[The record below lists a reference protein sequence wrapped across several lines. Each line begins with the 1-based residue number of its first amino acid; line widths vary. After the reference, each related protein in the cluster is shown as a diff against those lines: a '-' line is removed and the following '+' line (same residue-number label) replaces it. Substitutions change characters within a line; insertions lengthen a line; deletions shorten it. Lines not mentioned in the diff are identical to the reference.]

1 MEASRL
7 FPGYRGKQSGLAP
20 HGSLAVQPMVK
31 IATGVWYW
39 KEDTQTLEF
48 ASSTPATEV
57 KEKLQKCKA
66 IHFQE
71 MGSKTVDRSTHGMFQ
86 ELFGIQFPEKR
97 TSIRE
102 EKSPK
107 LSKRGQNEYI
117 TLDDVKYVALFLV
130 QEDESYHIPSFTSI
144 MRSKQLDEFLMA
156 LLFYLSHYLEKI
168 ALEKKPKAFMVT
180 PSVLDQKEREETLAK
195 LEGTKKHLA
204 KVYCILIL
212 GLGMAEHHHMACGK
226 RKTSS
231 TQKDREF
238 FECFYNFCT
247 YVAWVVFRRK
257 NFQEIQ
263 EEVGRLLRSDIF
275 NPALREKSS
284 SMQKT
289 DFSAD
294 QSIYARRPAIKSV
307 VGQRSPVL
315 STLLPLPKD
324 NAQYLFQ
331 NHYLHRG
338 RTLPIR
344 SHDDLP
350 DYSTVDLLPKVGI
363 IGALRSKFNPHTLM
377 PIGVMEEEEEEEEQQ
392 RTKRNSLSASSFDLA
407 SSSSRGTQ
415 LGTSHHSVVLSKAT
429 TEGVY
434 SENG

>member
-238 FECFYNFCT
+238 FEEYLCQTSSHKECG
-247 YVAWVVFRRK
+247 W
-257 NFQEIQ
+257 
-263 EEVGRLLRSDIF
+263 
-275 NPALREKSS
+275 PALTRA
-284 SMQKT
+284 Q
-289 DFSAD
+289 
-294 QSIYARRPAIKSV
+294 YATAPAQRQRSVSLPEPLPASGQNPSNPQPRRPA
-307 VGQRSPVL
+307 R
-315 STLLPLPKD
+315 LL
-324 NAQYLFQ
+324 NC
-331 NHYLHRG
+331 
-338 RTLPIR
+338 
-344 SHDDLP
+344 
-350 DYSTVDLLPKVGI
+350 
-363 IGALRSKFNPHTLM
+363 
-377 PIGVMEEEEEEEEQQ
+377 
-392 RTKRNSLSASSFDLA
+392 
-407 SSSSRGTQ
+407 
-415 LGTSHHSVVLSKAT
+415 
-429 TEGVY
+429 
-434 SENG
+434 

>member
-20 HGSLAVQPMVK
+20 HGSLAAQPMVK

-144 MRSKQLDEFLMA
+144 MR
-156 LLFYLSHYLEKI
+156 
-168 ALEKKPKAFMVT
+168 T

-289 DFSAD
+289 DVSAD
-294 QSIYARRPAIKSV
+294 QRKVIFPYHRSIYARRPAIKSV

-350 DYSTVDLLPKVGI
+350 DYSTVDLIPKVGI